1 VLCCLAAWLSVLF
14 PPAPSH
20 ATGSSTLGAYILPVG
35 GVKPGDPV
43 PKFQAKGIYGED
55 LNFDDILAE
64 NKYVV
69 LTFWS
74 MYCKACIEKFNAMVA
89 IQEKYREQGLKVVS
103 INTDGE
109 YRKGEQS
116 IRSFIASLEER
127 QGIKVN
133 FPILYDES
141 NWLALAMNIDFLPTI
156 VTVDSSGDIRQIYR
170 RFGEVTEEQIL
181 SGIEKIVV
189 ELIAVSD
196 GDSTP
201 P

>member
-1 VLCCLAAWLSVLF
+1 MF

-35 GVKPGDPV
+35 GIKPGDPV

-55 LNFDDILAE
+55 LNFDEILSK

-103 INTDGE
+103 VNTDGE

-116 IRSFIASLEER
+116 IRNFISSFEER

-156 VTVDSSGDIRQIYR
+156 VTVDSSGNIRQIYR
-170 RFGEVTEEQIL
+170 RFGEITEEEIL
-181 SGIEKIVV
+181 AGIEKIVV
-189 ELIAVSD
+189 DLIAVSD
-196 GDSTP
+196 GGSTP

>member
-1 VLCCLAAWLSVLF
+1 MLCCLAAWLAAVF
-14 PPAPSH
+14 PPSSVH

-35 GVKPGDPV
+35 GAKPGDAV

-55 LNFDDILAE
+55 LSFDAILAE

-89 IQEKYREQGLKVVS
+89 IQEKYRDQGLKVVS

-116 IRSFIASLEER
+116 IRNFITGFEER

-156 VTVDSSGDIRQIYR
+156 ITVDSSGKIRQIYR
-170 RFGEVTEEQIL
+170 RFGEVTEEDIL
-181 SGIEKIVV
+181 AGVEKIVV
-189 ELIAVSD
+189 DLIAASS
-196 GDSTP
+196 GGSP
-201 P
+201 PP